1 MESPKSSV
9 LPIFTL
15 SLSGGVSP
23 LVSGDR
29 VKKPFNLRNKALLLH
44 HLPPISCLSFSYFTF
59 TFISITFTL
68 LSFHPLPYYI
78 HINTLTPDFFPSSLV
93 VYLFQFTFSSTVSL
107 SILNFIPFS
116 PKKGLLCHDT
126 KLPLRMQINHD
137 LSVVLS
143 SLPPNLYLFID
154 TGPICFPFGTS
165 VPGLS
170 PRSSIDDSVYQAST
184 FVDFSTFNFLD
195 LYVDL
200 CLKLNVLQSIKYLF
214 ANFVVFFLHKSI
226 ATKLLFPSSAYCLA
240 VTHIEKEIN
249 LKQFKTI
256 S

>member
-9 LPIFTL
+9 LPTFTL

-44 HLPPISCLSFSYFTF
+44 HLPRISCLSFSYFTF
-59 TFISITFTL
+59 TFFSITFTL
-68 LSFHPLPYYI
+68 LSFHNI
-78 HINTLTPDFFPSSLV
+78 A
-93 VYLFQFTFSSTVSL
+93 YLFQFFSL
-107 SILNFIPFS
+107 LHFPFGILNFFSSS

-126 KLPLRMQINHD
+126 KLLLRMQITHD

-165 VPGLS
+165 VPSLS
-170 PRSSIDDSVYQAST
+170 PRSSIGDSVYQAST
-184 FVDFSTFNFLD
+184 FVDFSTFNFL
-195 LYVDL
+195 
-200 CLKLNVLQSIKYLF
+200 
-214 ANFVVFFLHKSI
+214 
-226 ATKLLFPSSAYCLA
+226 
-240 VTHIEKEIN
+240 N
-249 LKQFKTI
+249 L
-256 S
+256 